1 MKNTISN
8 DKKVFNI
15 NVGVLGHVDSGKT
28 SLVKALSTS
37 LSTAAL
43 DKHPQSQQR
52 GITLDLGFSSFVIE
66 MSERL
71 KEEFTSSNH
80 LNNNNNNHY
89 DALQFTL
96 VDCPGHSSL
105 IRTIIGGAQIIDMIV
120 LVIDINKGIQA
131 QTIECIAIGEMTS
144 NSMIIVLNKVDKIPI
159 EDREIKIQEMKKE
172 MRHTFNKT
180 KFSNA
185 PIVVVA
191 AAIGGE
197 KVAAINDPNSK
208 ESGDNYKTNNNSSNG
223 NSSNNKKG
231 QIVKRVDC
239 SGIDSLLDT
248 IQAHIK
254 IPKRNTEGNF
264 YFAIDHCFAIKG
276 HGTIIT
282 GTILKGSVQQG
293 SMIEIP
299 EQGISRKV
307 KSMQMFRKPVTKAK
321 QGDRVGICLS
331 NFDAKSTERGIAATP
346 GSVPLISRA
355 ICLIRKIKYFN
366 GSCKTGSIFHVSIG
380 HTTVTA
386 EVTFFGYNELSA
398 NNYDDNIVSE
408 AVAKTKTDVVKD
420 TTSSSASL
428 TDPFE
433 NDFPISAYDWEQD
446 MEYQAE
452 LMGGNSQEST
462 QPLQWA
468 YVVFK
473 QPIFCPK
480 DSLIIGSRLNE
491 STYSESSR
499 NHKQGKSQTSSALST
514 WDSETNH
521 EHCRLAFYG
530 PIRESLSPGSDQL
543 PPPIFN
549 WKTKEA
555 KIFKIA
561 EERNGLCYEIIGWK
575 LYQKQGSVRPFIG
588 MKLETMN
595 GHYGTII
602 GPFGSTDKFRVRFE
616 KGVKGL
622 TLGQPLTLRF
632 KRFLHDRM
640 KGMHQRG
647 IDFTDDNSHDQSEN
661 VFNITSDTTTITTTT
676 TTTTTDDDYDASKV
690 DAEGT
695 SFRCG
700 TIEKVKEGTG
710 PDLVMTIV
718 VGVFTQEE
726 NIKEYIESKV
736 SLADDPDC
744 IGRLVGPFAK
754 MGKCK
759 VEFPSSFLNKLKEG
773 SIIKVFVR

>member
-1 MKNTISN
+1 MKSIIERE
-8 DKKVFNI
+8 KKVFNI

-52 GITLDLGFSSFVIE
+52 GITLDLGFSSFIVE
-66 MSERL
+66 MPEQF
-71 KEEFTSSNH
+71 KEEFQSSSH
-80 LNNNNNNHY
+80 DNNY

-120 LVIDINKGIQA
+120 LVVDINKGIQA

-159 EDREIKIQEMKKE
+159 DNREIKIEEMKKE
-172 MRHTFNKT
+172 MRCTFNNT

-185 PIVVVA
+185 PIVVAA

-197 KVAAINDPNSK
+197 KVAAINDPNNK
-208 ESGDNYKTNNNSSNG
+208 ESNDISKINKYK
-223 NSSNNKKG
+223 SNNKKV
-231 QIVKRVDC
+231 QTLKRVEC

-248 IQAHIK
+248 IQTHIK
-254 IPKRNTEGNF
+254 IPKRNIEGNF

-282 GTILKGSVQQG
+282 GTILKGSIQQG

-299 EQGISRKV
+299 EQGISRKI
-307 KSMQMFRKPVTKAK
+307 KSMQMFRKPVIRAK

-366 GSCKTGSIFHVSIG
+366 GSCKTGSIFHISVG

-386 EVTFFGYNELSA
+386 EVTFFGYKELSSINHDDSVQERKEA
-398 NNYDDNIVSE
+398 N
-408 AVAKTKTDVVKD
+408 
-420 TTSSSASL
+420 SSSAL
-428 TDPFE
+428 LNEPYE
-433 NDFPISAYDWEQD
+433 KKFPISAYDWDQD

-452 LMGGNSQEST
+452 LIGSNSQEST

-468 YVVFK
+468 YIVFK

-480 DSLIIGSRLNE
+480 DSLLIGSKLNE
-491 STYSESSR
+491 STYSESFR
-499 NHKQGKSQTSSALST
+499 NNKQGKAQSSSSSSSVNV
-514 WDSETNH
+514 WDSESNH

-530 PIRESLSPGSDQL
+530 PIRESISSGTDQSS
-543 PPPIFN
+543 PPIFN
-549 WKTKEA
+549 WKSKEA

-575 LYQKQGSVRPFIG
+575 LYQKQGSVRPFTG
-588 MKLETMN
+588 MKLQTTN
-595 GHYGTII
+595 GYYGTII

-616 KGVKGL
+616 KGAKGL
-622 TLGQPLTLRF
+622 TIGQPLTLRF
-632 KRFLHDRM
+632 KRFLHDRV

-647 IDFTDDNSHDQSEN
+647 IDFNDDDLRDQFHNQFDDLSDLTISNNNYNDDDEN
-661 VFNITSDTTTITTTT
+661 V
-676 TTTTTDDDYDASKV
+676 DDDTNKYTTENALRVDNKV
-690 DAEGT
+690 AA
-695 SFRCG
+695 FRCG

-710 PDLVMTIV
+710 PDLVMTII
-718 VGVFTQEE
+718 VGIFTQEE
-726 NIKEYIESKV
+726 NIREYVGSKA
-736 SLADDPDC
+736 SLSDDADC
-744 IGRLVGPFAK
+744 IGRLIGPFAK

-759 VEFPSSFLNKLKEG
+759 VEFPRSYTNKLVEG
-773 SIIKVFVR
+773 CEVKIFI